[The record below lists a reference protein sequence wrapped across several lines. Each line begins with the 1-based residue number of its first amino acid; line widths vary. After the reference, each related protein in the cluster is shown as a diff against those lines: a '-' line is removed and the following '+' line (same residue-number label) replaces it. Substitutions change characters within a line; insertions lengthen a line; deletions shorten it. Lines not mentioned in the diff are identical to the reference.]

1 MTIKTAVSFT
11 DKHHKFARRKVEE
24 GAFASVSS
32 VVAAALEQA
41 MQDEAERDAA
51 LEAMKDE
58 IRARMA
64 TPREDFVPLEGDD
77 MFDRVRAQL
86 EARKAGA

>member
-11 DKHHKFARRKVEE
+11 DKHHEFARRKVEE

-41 MQDEAERDAA
+41 MQDETERDAA

-58 IRARMA
+58 VPTRMA
-64 TPREDFVPLEGDD
+64 TPREEFVPLEGDD
-77 MFDRVRAQL
+77 MFKRVRARL
-86 EARKAGA
+86 KARKAGA